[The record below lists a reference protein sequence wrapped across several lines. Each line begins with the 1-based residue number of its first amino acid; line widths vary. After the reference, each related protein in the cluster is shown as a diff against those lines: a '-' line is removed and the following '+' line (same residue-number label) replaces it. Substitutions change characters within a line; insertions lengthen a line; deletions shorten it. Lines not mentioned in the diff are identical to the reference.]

1 MSLSN
6 PDWLSKI
13 TNDTE
18 RRRAYLRQLSFLLM
32 HVCNLSV
39 FIFYQNILSKRF
51 SFSFFHDF
59 THSRL
64 MKCLYSSVNSTAPSI
79 RLLRPLYIAANKES
93 LTKRQTIFRCIE
105 LLFPPLYCLNCSFKL
120 LNSFRSYA
128 GKQKGCFF
136 SEQTVY
142 CIHGTVQK
150 KHHVSTTALPTN
162 TVVNCCLPADNA

>member
-18 RRRAYLRQLSFLLM
+18 RRRAYLRQLNFLLM
-32 HVCNLSV
+32 HVFNLFSSSIKTSWASV
-39 FIFYQNILSKRF
+39 FLFP
-51 SFSFFHDF
+51 FFHDF